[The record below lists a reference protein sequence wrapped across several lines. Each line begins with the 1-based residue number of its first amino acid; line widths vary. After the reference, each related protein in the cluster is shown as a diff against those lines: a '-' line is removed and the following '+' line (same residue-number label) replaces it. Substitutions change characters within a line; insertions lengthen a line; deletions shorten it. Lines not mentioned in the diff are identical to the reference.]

1 MKTLVLHVDACA
13 MHPCS
18 GWTFT
23 VARGRRVSRCSD
35 SRLSRQALYHSSF
48 RAFCFHLSKVLLT
61 GRYIEPPQP
70 ILHPKKYLHVQV
82 CHNFSVVMWTKF
94 ICPLHKLV
102 INLCTVEPRYNKILG
117 TMKITLLYQVSHYI
131 RVKKQKI

>member
-1 MKTLVLHVDACA
+1 MHVRRIPAA
-13 MHPCS
+13 VENLRWR
-18 GWTFT
+18 G
-23 VARGRRVSRCSD
+23 GRRVSRCSD
-35 SRLSRQALYHSSF
+35 SRLSRQALNHSSF

-61 GRYIEPPQP
+61 GRYIEARATPTY
-70 ILHPKKYLHVQV
+70 ITSKKVFTCT

-102 INLCTVEPRYNKILG
+102 INLCTVEPRYNKVLG
-117 TMKITLLYQVSHYI
+117 TMKITLLYMYQVSHYI